1 MRAATP
7 LCWRSVILVVSLAA
21 SAFAWAQPQGWV
33 INSRDYLSEEDQIG
47 ALWQVD
53 LSTGVAR
60 LEGRSRIQE
69 FFFIEG
75 LSFSDDD
82 RLYGVDDSTN
92 TLVRI
97 GTQSGNAIAVGQTL
111 RNLGLPQGNH
121 DFGMTFTCDG
131 RLLVSTD
138 SEALGLGLYE
148 VDPET
153 GEAARIGDLGAPIV
167 DMTSLGDRVY
177 GIGRGMASDA
187 NEASPNLYLIDPE
200 TGRAEFVG
208 ALGSEAGFY
217 NKAGL
222 ATDSEGTLWAIT
234 DRRNTADRDA
244 SLASQILRIDP
255 QTGRAER
262 VAETTSAESGG
273 ALIGIES
280 LAITGPGECTRG
292 IPAEAPAIPTLSLP
306 ALWALALLVLVLA
319 AAPLRRLSAS

>member
-1 MRAATP
+1 MRVRTP
-7 LCWRSVILVVSLAA
+7 LCWRSVILVVTLAA
-21 SAFAWAQPQGWV
+21 SALAWAQPEGWV

-47 ALWQVD
+47 ALWRVD
-53 LSTGVAR
+53 LSTGAAR

-75 LSFSDDD
+75 LSFSEDD

-97 GTQSGNAIAVGQTL
+97 GTQSGNAIAVGQTP

-138 SEALGLGLYE
+138 SETLGLGLYE

-153 GEAARIGDLGAPIV
+153 GAATRIGDLGAPIV
-167 DMTSLGDRVY
+167 DMTSLGERVY

-187 NEASPNLYLIDPE
+187 NEASPNLYLIDTE
-200 TGRAEFVG
+200 TGRAELVG
-208 ALGSEAGFY
+208 ALGGQADFY

-222 ATDSEGTLWAIT
+222 ATDAEGTLWAIT
-234 DRRNTADRDA
+234 DRRSITDRDA
-244 SLASQILRIDP
+244 SLASQVLRIDP
-255 QTGRAER
+255 LTGRAER
-262 VAETTSAESGG
+262 VAETTSSESSG

-280 LAITGPGECTRG
+280 LAIAPPGDCGRG
-292 IPAEAPAIPTLSLP
+292 ISTAAPAIPTLSLP
-306 ALWALALLVLVLA
+306 ALWSLGLLMLSLALVQ
-319 AAPLRRLSAS
+319 LRRPNAS